1 MKWVLIICYYK
12 LIMRPFLSL
21 YVGVKWINIQ
31 NLYGSSPFVI
41 VSNHN
46 SHLDTMSIM
55 AALPIKQLI
64 RTHPVAAA
72 DYFGNSPFKR
82 FLSRWLLNALLIKRN
97 RADNDPS
104 PTEIMINLLDK
115 GHSLILFPE
124 GSRGEPEKLQAFQKG
139 VGAILKRRPNI
150 PYIPIFMKGMGRVL
164 PKGEKLLVPF
174 DSFVSIGPKSFT
186 NQSEVTLI
194 VKEVEEAVR
203 KQSDVLLHLFNL
215 KSQHNE

>member
-1 MKWVLIICYYK
+1 MVFYYK
-12 LIMRPFLSL
+12 LLMRPFLSIL
-21 YVGVKWINIQ
+21 VGVKLVNSE
-31 NLYGSSPFVI
+31 NLRQSGPVII

-46 SHLDTMSIM
+46 SHLDTMSLM

-64 RTHPVAAA
+64 RTHPVAAD

-82 FLSRWLLNALLIKRN
+82 FLSRWVINALLIKRN
-97 RADNDPS
+97 RADGDPS
-104 PTEIMINLLDK
+104 PTDIMINSLDK

-150 PYIPIFMKGMGRVL
+150 PYIPIFMRGMGRVL

-203 KQSDVLLHLFNL
+203 KQSDVLLHLF
-215 KSQHNE
+215 KH